1 MLPYIIPNYHPIF
14 VHFTIALIVV
24 SLGSFIFS
32 WILTK
37 FKKAHH
43 ELLIVSRWSLWFAGL
58 LSIGTLAAG
67 FHAFYTVN
75 HNAISHAVMITH
87 RSLGISSFVLIELL
101 AIWSI
106 VLYIKDVKPK
116 FMFGIGLI
124 VATACVIVT
133 GWYGAELV
141 FRYGAGVVNISSKTT
156 VIQQNHGSHKH

>member
-1 MLPYIIPNYHPIF
+1 MPDIIPNYHPIF
-14 VHFTIALIVV
+14 VHFTIALLII
-24 SLGSFIFS
+24 SLLALVLSRLFFRRS
-32 WILTK
+32 RW
-37 FKKAHH
+37 HD
-43 ELLIVSRWSLWFAGL
+43 ELLVVSRWSLWFCAI
-58 LSIGTLAAG
+58 LSIVTVALG

-87 RSLGISSFVLIELL
+87 RSLGISSFILIELL

-106 VLYIKDVKPK
+106 VLYIKDVKPR
-116 FMFGIGLI
+116 FMFSIGLI
-124 VATACVIVT
+124 IATACVIVT